1 MEKGRFTLPGETGME
16 KEIAQLTELWGVD
29 AIRDSD
35 GTQLSQEI
43 LDMGLKVYSTLCL
56 IRHDNAWAKTHPQ
69 YRQQIYLMTEPVS
82 ATGENTEID
91 LMKTFFAEQFS
102 PNAEVDVKK
111 YWQVFDRTEGKHV
124 SPSHWSYADGK
135 VYLCQ
140 VPEFHRYTVSFLAY
154 QLWEPVSMYNHIT
167 NNWKEEHRLPLD
179 VRYPEAQEHVLKI
192 LKDWLEQHP
201 KTDVVRFTTFFY
213 NFDLIYNQLGKE
225 KQVNW
230 FGYLSCVSPLALEQF
245 EEAYG
250 YTLTPENFVDEGR
263 YNTLFKNPTKRYL
276 DWIDFNQKFISE
288 FAAKCVSMVHEYKK
302 KAIMF
307 LGDHWAGTEPYGKY
321 FPNIGLDAVVG
332 AAGDGVTT
340 RMIADIPVRETE
352 ARFYPYFFPDIF
364 CPGGD
369 PVKESTPI
377 WIKCRRALMRQPME
391 RMGYG
396 GYLSLACEFPDFI
409 NHVTEIARQFKESH
423 QKIKGTHPYAA
434 SFKVAVLNSWGKLRS
449 WQTHQVA
456 HSLWNQRCYSYLG
469 AMEALAG
476 LPFEIKF
483 LSFDD
488 IRKNGVPSDVGVIL
502 NAGDGGTAWSGADN
516 WTDPQVVSTLREW
529 VWNGGGLIGI
539 GEPTACVFQGAY
551 FQLADVLGV
560 QKEMGLTASMNKPP
574 LKPLNQHFILED
586 MTEKTD
592 WGEGNT
598 MIYPSER
605 TTQVLKAENRSC
617 ALTVN
622 QVGKGR
628 AVYIAGLPY
637 SNENARLLSRSIFWS
652 ATQEKQFARWLSEN
666 LHTECNAYPEA
677 DCYCVVN
684 NTAENQSTGI
694 HLPDGRVKAV
704 DLAPM
709 EVRWETI
716 GE

>member
-16 KEIAQLTELWGVD
+16 QEIARLTELWGVD

-35 GTQLSQEI
+35 GTRLSREI

-56 IRHDNAWAKTHPQ
+56 IRHDNAWAKAHPQ
-69 YRQQIYLMTEPVS
+69 YRQQIYLMTEPVAAS
-82 ATGENTEID
+82 EENTEID

-102 PNAEVDVKK
+102 PNTDVNVKK
-111 YWQVFDRTEGKHV
+111 YWQVFDRTEGKPV
-124 SPSHWSYADGK
+124 SPKQWSYANGK
-135 VYLCQ
+135 VLLYQ
-140 VPEFHRYTVSFLAY
+140 VPKFHLYTVSFLAY

-167 NNWKEEHRLPLD
+167 NSWKEEHRLPLD

-245 EEAYG
+245 KKTYG
-250 YTLTPENFVDEGR
+250 YSLTPEDFVDEGR
-263 YNTLFKNPTKRYL
+263 YNTPFKNPTKKYM

-288 FAAKCVSMVHEYKK
+288 FAAKCVSMVHDYHK

-364 CPGGD
+364 CPGGN

-377 WIKCRRALMRQPME
+377 WIKCRRALMRKPME

-396 GYLSLACEFPDFI
+396 GYLSLACKFPDFI
-409 NHVTEIARQFKESH
+409 DHVTEITHQFKELH
-423 QKIKGTHPYAA
+423 QKIEETSPYVAP
-434 SFKVAVLNSWGKLRS
+434 FKVAVLNSWGKLRS

-476 LPFEIKF
+476 LPFEVEF

-488 IRKNGVPSDVGVIL
+488 IRKNGIPSDIGVIL

-516 WTDPQVVSTLREW
+516 WADPQITSAIREW

-539 GEPTACVFQGAY
+539 GEPTAYRFQGAY

-560 QKEMGLTASMNKPP
+560 QKEVGLTASVNKPP
-574 LKPLNQHFILED
+574 LKPLKKHFILED
-586 MTEKTD
+586 MGEKTD

-598 MIYPSER
+598 MVYPCES

-617 ALTVN
+617 ALTAN
-622 QVGKGR
+622 QFGKGR

-637 SNENARLLSRSIFWS
+637 SSENARLLSRSVFWS
-652 ATQEKQFARWLSEN
+652 ATQEKEFECWYSEN
-666 LHTECNAYPEA
+666 LHTECNVYPEA
-677 DCYCVVN
+677 GCYCVIN
-684 NTAENQSTGI
+684 NTAEGQSTGV
-694 HLPDGRVKAV
+694 HLPDGQVKRME
-704 DLAPM
+704 LAPM
-709 EVRWETI
+709 ETHWEII
-716 GE
+716 G